1 MRDKVQIEVK
11 RREVVFQRE
20 NTEIEES
27 RIQYER
33 ESTSFHLARGWRNM
47 CKVKKVES

>member
-33 ESTSFHLARGWRNM
+33 EHIIPFG
-47 CKVKKVES
+47 